1 MLLQVLGLKKI
12 WTTSPI
18 IYLSLD
24 EPNPFCPYMFISDQ
38 GAPTFCAME
47 GQSGTSENRPEEEE
61 YVEIEV
67 EESPPEDEGLVVV
80 DVEKEITRP
89 RSTYLPGAPRVGT
102 NYKWPGLL
110 KKAAPGYKSLPG
122 FKDHDVQM
130 ARDLK
135 HERESKTAE
144 EDLQMG
150 EVEEDLQMGEASEL
164 IPPDKEACS
173 SDSVFGDPQTL
184 EKASPPQ
191 SSVLL
196 PSPKVLLPTPKVL
209 LPTPKVLLPTPKP
222 KVPGSAQPKSPIGPP
237 PKKTGV

>member
-1 MLLQVLGLKKI
+1 MCESTHVAAGLKDCQLAATSWRKVVAVTGS
-12 WTTSPI
+12 WVKENLETGKVNTTSPI

-38 GAPTFCAME
+38 GAPTFCSME

-67 EESPPEDEGLVVV
+67 EESPPEDEGLAV

-130 ARDLK
+130 ARDLTRK
-135 HERESKTAE
+135 GIKNSRGRSA
-144 EDLQMG
+144 DG
-150 EVEEDLQMGEASEL
+150 
-164 IPPDKEACS
+164 
-173 SDSVFGDPQTL
+173 
-184 EKASPPQ
+184 
-191 SSVLL
+191 
-196 PSPKVLLPTPKVL
+196 
-209 LPTPKVLLPTPKP
+209 
-222 KVPGSAQPKSPIGPP
+222 GSF
-237 PKKTGV
+237 